1 MTSRESRLLTAATAM
16 TFMSYIAQFMRN
28 PIISLYAEDKGVS
41 VAETGL
47 VFSAFMIAASALA
60 IPLGLVSDRLG
71 RRHLILLGLVL
82 TTASSFLFP
91 LVKNLGLLLAV
102 NALAGLGSAAYSPS
116 MTAFVGDISTGR
128 SVGRNLGI
136 YTTAMQVAM
145 SLGPA
150 IGGAIGDFTSYET
163 TFMASGVMASIGV
176 IIAVLAIPKSESADS
191 HLHGWSL
198 NVDSTISS
206 CWIATIAMSCLWG
219 LSSSYLPLFGQDLGF
234 SALEIG
240 LMFGCQSI
248 SNALGRVPLGHL
260 NERFG
265 EPHILLV
272 AGLGLGTLVTATVTL
287 QNSLVVIM
295 ALMAGFGLAIG
306 TVTLISTMTVSKNLP
321 RESRGIGMGVYYT
334 LFYGGMAL
342 SPAAIG
348 QVIASTSYQTGFGVT
363 SIAGAAGITVLAF
376 AWMRSRRRSVAR
388 GHPERRMSVS

>member
-1 MTSRESRLLTAATAM
+1 MTSRESRLLTIAAAM

-28 PIISLYAEDKGVS
+28 PIIPLYAEDQGVS

-47 VFSAFMIAASALA
+47 VSSAFMIAASIPA

-71 RRHLILLGLVL
+71 RRRLILLGLVL
-82 TTASSFLFP
+82 TTASSFFFP

-116 MTAFVGDISTGR
+116 MTAFVGDISTGGR
-128 SVGRNLGI
+128 VGRNLGI

-150 IGGAIGDFTSYET
+150 IGGAIGDFAGYET
-163 TFMASGVMASIGV
+163 VFMASGVMASIGV
-176 IIAVLAIPKSESADS
+176 IIAVLTIPKSESEDS
-191 HLHGWSL
+191 HRRGWSL

-206 CWIATIAMSCLWG
+206 CWIATIAMSFLWG
-219 LSSSYLPLFGQDLGF
+219 LSASYLPLFGRDLGF

-248 SNALGRVPLGHL
+248 SNALGRVPLGRL
-260 NERFG
+260 SERFE
-265 EPHILLV
+265 EPHLLLV
-272 AGLGLGTLVTATVTL
+272 VGLGLGTLVTATVTL
-287 QNSLVVIM
+287 QNSLAVIM
-295 ALMAGFGLAIG
+295 ALMAGYGLAIG
-306 TVTLISTMTVSKNLP
+306 IVTLISTMTVSKNLP

-334 LFYGGMAL
+334 SFYGGMAL
-342 SPAAIG
+342 SPATMG
-348 QVIASTSYQTGFGVT
+348 QVIASTSYQTGFSIT

-376 AWMRSRRRSVAR
+376 AWTRSRRRSV
-388 GHPERRMSVS
+388 

>member
-28 PIISLYAEDKGVS
+28 PILPLYAEDRGVS

-47 VFSAFMIAASALA
+47 VSSAFMIAASVPA

-71 RRHLILLGLVL
+71 RRRLILLGLIL
-82 TTASSFLFP
+82 TTVSSFLFP
-91 LVKNLGLLLAV
+91 LVENLGLLLAV

-128 SVGRNLGI
+128 RVGRNLGI

-176 IIAVLAIPKSESADS
+176 IIAVLTIPESEPGNSRRR
-191 HLHGWSL
+191 GWSL

-206 CWIATIAMSCLWG
+206 CWAATIAMSFLWG

-248 SNALGRVPLGHL
+248 SNALGRVPLGRL
-260 NERFG
+260 SERFRR
-265 EPHILLV
+265 PHILLA

-287 QNSLVVIM
+287 QNNLFVMM
-295 ALMAGFGLAIG
+295 AFMAGFGLAIG

-334 LFYGGMAL
+334 SFYGGMAL
-342 SPAAIG
+342 SPAAMG
-348 QVIASTSYQTGFGVT
+348 QVIASTSYQTGFGIT
-363 SIAGAAGITVLAF
+363 SIAGVAGIIVLAF
-376 AWMRSRRRSVAR
+376 AWMRSRRRAV
-388 GHPERRMSVS
+388 

>member
-1 MTSRESRLLTAATAM
+1 
-16 TFMSYIAQFMRN
+16 
-28 PIISLYAEDKGVS
+28 
-41 VAETGL
+41 
-47 VFSAFMIAASALA
+47 
-60 IPLGLVSDRLG
+60 
-71 RRHLILLGLVL
+71 
-82 TTASSFLFP
+82 
-91 LVKNLGLLLAV
+91 
-102 NALAGLGSAAYSPS
+102 
-116 MTAFVGDISTGR
+116 MTAFIGDISTGR

-191 HLHGWSL
+191 HCHGWSL

-206 CWIATIAMSCLWG
+206 CWIATIAMSFLWG

-260 NERFG
+260 SERFG

-321 RESRGIGMGVYYT
+321 PESRGIGMGVYYT

-348 QVIASTSYQTGFGVT
+348 QVIVSTSYQTGFGVT
-363 SIAGAAGITVLAF
+363 SIAGAAGMTVLAF

-388 GHPERRMSVS
+388 GHHERSMSVS